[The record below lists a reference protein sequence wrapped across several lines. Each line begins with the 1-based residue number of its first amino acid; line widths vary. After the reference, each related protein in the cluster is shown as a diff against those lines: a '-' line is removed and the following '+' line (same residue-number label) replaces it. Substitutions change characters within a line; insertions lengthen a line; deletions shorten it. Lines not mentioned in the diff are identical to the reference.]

1 MTQTK
6 TLAVLAAAILPLAA
20 CAGSGQPDAI
30 PENPI
35 FDAAAACDVPG
46 TFPAD
51 TSIDF
56 DTEGATDPVTGN
68 DSIDDIACVLVHL
81 GMPES
86 IGLKVDHTR
95 ALDGVQSDTWEDPDD
110 GADYEVTWS
119 YHPDSGLFLIVEA
132 A

>member
-35 FDAAAACDVPG
+35 
-46 TFPAD
+46 
-51 TSIDF
+51 F